1 VVRPS
6 TAPAREQVKPSVSL
20 VVEPPTVLTPAP
32 VVAPATADSQ
42 ISPKIFALKPVA
54 AAASQ
59 APSTQGAIASE
70 VVTKQ
75 QAEVVPEPQAAVE
88 PEPQAEV
95 VPEPEVSS
103 DAISPFEISATLTLE
118 PQTNSIVISEIP
130 DAIRMG
136 DIVTDA
142 GLILRTG
149 SIEIV
154 PVSTGQID
162 IIPESTESDVAESI
176 DSASSFVPS
185 LAPVRASGV
194 LNSQSQVGALPVRRR
209 RFIDATVT
217 SVTLGIVI
225 LALAAAGVISFMLG
239 ILR

>member
-1 VVRPS
+1 MVRPS
-6 TAPAREQVKPSVSL
+6 VAPAREQVKASVSL

-75 QAEVVPEPQAAVE
+75 QAEVVPEP
-88 PEPQAEV
+88 
-95 VPEPEVSS
+95 EVSS

-118 PQTNSIVISEIP
+118 PQTNSIVIAEIP
-130 DAIRMG
+130 DASQMG

-154 PVSTGQID
+154 QVTTGQID
-162 IIPESTESDVAESI
+162 IIPESADADVAESI
-176 DSASSFVPS
+176 DSAESFVPS

-194 LNSQSQVGALPVRRR
+194 LNSQSRVGARPVKR
-209 RFIDATVT
+209 RFLDATVT

>member
-1 VVRPS
+1 
-6 TAPAREQVKPSVSL
+6 
-20 VVEPPTVLTPAP
+20 
-32 VVAPATADSQ
+32 
-42 ISPKIFALKPVA
+42 
-54 AAASQ
+54 
-59 APSTQGAIASE
+59 
-70 VVTKQ
+70 
-75 QAEVVPEPQAAVE
+75 
-88 PEPQAEV
+88 
-95 VPEPEVSS
+95 
-103 DAISPFEISATLTLE
+103 
-118 PQTNSIVISEIP
+118 
-130 DAIRMG
+130 MG

-194 LNSQSQVGALPVRRR
+194 LNSQSQVGALPARRR
-209 RFIDATVT
+209 RFLDATVT